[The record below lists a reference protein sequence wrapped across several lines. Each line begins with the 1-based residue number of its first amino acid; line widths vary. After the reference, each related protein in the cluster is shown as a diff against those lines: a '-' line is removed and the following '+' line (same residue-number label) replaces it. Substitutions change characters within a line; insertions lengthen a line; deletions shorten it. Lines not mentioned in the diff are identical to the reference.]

1 MLNTITNIDRDSPAR
16 GKVKIGDELLS
27 INGHGVEDVLDYR
40 YWSYEPRLSLL
51 LRSGETGREYTV
63 KIRKDAGED
72 LGLDFEEYLM
82 DKPWGCSNRCLFCFI
97 DQLPRGL
104 RRTLYFKD
112 DDARLSFLTGSYIT
126 LTNLSEREM
135 ERICALKISP
145 INVSIHATDPELRA
159 KLMGNPKAAD
169 IMGPLR
175 RLTAAGI
182 TVDCQIVCCPGYNDK
197 EQLSRSMRELS
208 ELYPGVNSVS
218 SYPSASRSTGR
229 ASRNSRPSIRTARR
243 RR

>member
-1 MLNTITNIDRDSPAR
+1 MCSTTATGPTSRGLAFCCAPA
-16 GKVKIGDELLS
+16 GPAGS
-27 INGHGVEDVLDYR
+27 
-40 YWSYEPRLSLL
+40 
-51 LRSGETGREYTV
+51 TTV
-63 KIRKDAGED
+63 KIRKGAGED

-82 DKPWGCSNRCLFCFI
+82 DKPWGCSNHCLFCFI

-145 INVSIHATDPELRA
+145 INVSVHATDPELRA

-182 TVDCQIVCCPGYNDK
+182 TVDCQIVCCPGYNDR

-208 ELYPGVNSVS
+208 ELLPRRRQRLHS
-218 SYPSASRSTGR
+218 PR
-229 ASRNSRPSIRTARR
+229 RPHEAPAEPRKAHALRQGQRR
-243 RR
+243 RRR